1 MKKKIYVVLFSL
13 IALLISTTASAQK
26 KGARYTPREENRKQT
41 AAAGYTGALE
51 YYASMRNNVET
62 GEFNYQDY
70 INALK
75 DVKLLGSTKASTL
88 TWHGIGP
95 TNQGGRV
102 RSIIFDKTDPNVM
115 YVGSVSGGIWKTTNA
130 GQSWFPV
137 NDIQE
142 SLIVSCID
150 QAPNGIIWYG
160 TGEGFAPV
168 GGTTN
173 GSTGFVGYGLFKST
187 DASGT
192 TFEHVA
198 STDPDSDDSW
208 EYVYKLK
215 VHPNGN
221 IYAATQKGIR
231 MSNDNGATW
240 TNPLSSFPANTAKAT
255 DVDIS
260 ANGNVISLVMGN
272 KVYLSNDG
280 GSTFNNM
287 STGTGMLP
295 LSGVSRIEVDIAPSN
310 TAYIY
315 AMAAK
320 TGSTSLH
327 NIYRTTNGGAS
338 WEIIGPG
345 GSENFNPLG
354 TQGYYDNVVRV
365 HPTNPNKVFVGGL
378 DMWAWEQGGNW
389 EQKSLWFLSEY
400 SDYFLHA
407 DHHKYVFHPE
417 NPDIMY
423 FGTDGGISKSTD
435 GGNTYQTVNRYF
447 TTAQFYSISVGPQGQ
462 IMGGTQDNGT
472 LLMDREGYVEGR
484 SVPMLGGDGG
494 YCAFSYLNP
503 ELLFASI
510 YYGDVYRTPTGIA
523 DGMATFWDEYVQGLS
538 TFGATSFGA
547 FVTPLVLHEKID
559 DHINPD
565 SVRFVA
571 TEDYLAGDTVEVF
584 SSTSSYPFEYILPVN
599 MNIDDTLMVQDMV
612 SSKFYVGLNGMVLM
626 TRESHQFSAT
636 PEWYKIATVS
646 GTVQSMTVSNCGNYL
661 FVGTT
666 NGNIYR
672 ISNLNYAND
681 FQSASTFLYDT
692 VGTVVSQVTNPYQVV
707 EVKKLTLATSGR
719 SVNSIAVDPNNPER
733 IVVVLGNYGYTAYV
747 YYSSNALDA
756 EPTFSARQGSLPRF
770 PVYSAIIDVTNPN
783 TVLLG
788 TEFGIYMTT
797 NITTAA
803 PSWTEENDGGIARVP
818 VYSLRQQTTWLP
830 GVTNYGA
837 VYAGSHGRG
846 AFECLDFVSMPESPE
861 THQPSASIEVYPN
874 PAKEEITVVLPTGSN
889 NTILKIYNIS
899 GNLVKELSVS
909 NASSGKVKVDISSLP
924 SGVFMIEL
932 INQENRYTGKF
943 IKSN

>member
-1 MKKKIYVVLFSL
+1 MKKKIYVVLFGL
-13 IALLISTTASAQK
+13 IALLLTATATAQK
-26 KGARYTPREENRKQT
+26 KGARYTPREESGKQT

-62 GEFNYQDY
+62 GEFHYEDY
-70 INALK
+70 LNALN
-75 DVKLLGSTKASTL
+75 DVKAIGSNKSSSL
-88 TWHGIGP
+88 TWHNIGP

-102 RSIIFDKTDPNVM
+102 RSIIFDKTDPDIM

-168 GGTTN
+168 DGTTN

-187 DASGT
+187 DATGT

-198 STDPDSDDSW
+198 STDPNSDDSW
-208 EYVYKLK
+208 EYVYDLK

-221 IYAATQKGIR
+221 IYVATQKGIR
-231 MSNDNGATW
+231 MSSDNGSTW

-272 KVYLSNDG
+272 KVYLSHDG
-280 GSTFNNM
+280 GSIFTNM

-310 TAYIY
+310 NNYIY

-320 TGSTSLH
+320 TGSTSLY
-327 NIYRTTNGGAS
+327 NVYRTTNGGSS

-345 GSENFNPLG
+345 GSENFNPVG
-354 TQGYYDNVVRV
+354 TQGYYNNTVKV
-365 HPTNPNKVFVGGL
+365 HPTNPNKVYVGGI
-378 DMWAWEQGGNW
+378 DMWTWEQGGNW
-389 EQKSLWFLSEY
+389 EQKSLWFLDD
-400 SDYFLHA
+400 SDDYYLHA
-407 DHHKYVFHPE
+407 DHHKYVFHPN
-417 NPDIMY
+417 NPNVMY
-423 FGTDGGISKSTD
+423 FGTDGGLSKSTN
-435 GGNTYQTVNRYF
+435 GGNTFQTMNRHF
-447 TTAQFYSISVGPQGQ
+447 TTAQFYSIAVGPQGQ

-494 YCAFSYLNP
+494 YCAFSYLNSN
-503 ELLFASI
+503 LLFGSI
-510 YYGDVYRTPTGIA
+510 YYGDVYRTPTGVA
-523 DGMATFWDEYVQGLS
+523 EGMANFWDEYVQNLS
-538 TFGATSFGA
+538 SFGTSSFGA

-559 DHINPD
+559 DYFNPD
-565 SVRFVA
+565 SVKFVS
-571 TEDYLAGDTVEVF
+571 TQNYLAGDTVEVF
-584 SSTSSYPFEYILPVN
+584 SATSSYPFEYVLPVN

-626 TRESHQFSAT
+626 TRNSHLFSAT
-636 PEWYKIATVS
+636 PQWYKIASVS
-646 GTVQSMTVSNCGNYL
+646 GTVQSMAVSNCGNYL

-666 NGNIYR
+666 GGNIYR

-692 VGTVVSQVTNPYQVV
+692 VGTTVTEVTNPYQVV
-707 EVKKLTLATSGR
+707 EVKKITLSTGGR
-719 SVNSIAVDPNNPER
+719 SVNNIAIDPNNPER
-733 IVVVLGNYGYTAYV
+733 VVLVLGNYGYISYV

-756 EPTFSARQGSLPRF
+756 EPTFSPRQGNLPRF
-770 PVYSAIIDVTNPN
+770 PVYAAMIDVTNPN

-788 TEFGIYMTT
+788 TEFGIFMTT

-803 PSWTEENDGGIARVP
+803 PTWTEENDNGLARVP

-837 VYAGSHGRG
+837 VYAGTHGRG
-846 AFECLDFVSMPESPE
+846 AFECLNFVSVPE
-861 THQPSASIEVYPN
+861 TPITQQAESSIEVYPN
-874 PAKEEITVVLPTGSN
+874 PAKDEITVILPKDGNCTS
-889 NTILKIYNIS
+889 LKIYNIN
-899 GNLVKELSVS
+899 GNLIRDLNIPVS
-909 NASSGKVKVDISSLP
+909 SAGTMKVDISSLP
-924 SGVFMIEL
+924 SGIFMIEVSGL
-932 INQENRYTGKF
+932 ENRFSGKF